1 MRVLVIHQNFPG
13 QFGHLVR
20 AWAQRPGWQVR
31 ALGLSTAPGMT
42 GFDALTRYP
51 LARPGFAQQHPYL
64 RKMEVAT
71 LHGQAAARAM
81 LQMKR
86 SGFTPDVIIAHP
98 GWGETLYARDVYPDV
113 RLVHFC
119 EWYYAA
125 QGADVGFDPEFPS
138 HFDDHARIR
147 TWNALHAL
155 NLTQCDQAVTP
166 THWQR
171 SRHPEIFRQK
181 IVVQHEGI
189 ATERL
194 GPDARACIITPS
206 GIALRAGEP
215 VLTYVARNLEPY
227 RGFHVFMRALERIQR
242 ANPKMH
248 AVIVGG
254 DGISYGAAPR
264 DAATWRERL
273 LREVTLDA
281 ARTHFLGRV
290 PYEQYV
296 RVLQV
301 SSVHVHLTY
310 PFVLSW
316 SMLEAMACGALLIG
330 SDTAPVREVLRD
342 GENGLLVSFFDAR
355 QIARKACDVLEQPA
369 ALAALRH
376 RANADVQFYSRAS
389 GLTGYDTLLQMRAA
403 EATGDVGVQPAPE
416 YQPA

>member
-31 ALGLSTAPGMT
+31 ALGIGTAPGMT
-42 GFDALTRYP
+42 GFDALTRYR

-86 SGFTPDVIIAHP
+86 SGFTPDVIVAHP

-189 ATERL
+189 
-194 GPDARACIITPS
+194 
-206 GIALRAGEP
+206 GE
-215 VLTYVARNLEPY
+215 
-227 RGFHVFMRALERIQR
+227 M
-242 ANPKMH
+242 
-248 AVIVGG
+248 
-254 DGISYGAAPR
+254 D
-264 DAATWRERL
+264 
-273 LREVTLDA
+273 
-281 ARTHFLGRV
+281 
-290 PYEQYV
+290 
-296 RVLQV
+296 
-301 SSVHVHLTY
+301 VH
-310 PFVLSW
+310 
-316 SMLEAMACGALLIG
+316 
-330 SDTAPVREVLRD
+330 
-342 GENGLLVSFFDAR
+342 
-355 QIARKACDVLEQPA
+355 
-369 ALAALRH
+369 
-376 RANADVQFYSRAS
+376 
-389 GLTGYDTLLQMRAA
+389 
-403 EATGDVGVQPAPE
+403 
-416 YQPA
+416 